1 MSIVIQDVVSV
12 KDVGGIDE
20 LEILSDVV
28 NVEETVAGMKE
39 FEFSNVNTVVSD
51 IEALVVKEKEE
62 QKNKNK
68 ISVDDKIIGVKEKVK
83 KRGK

>member
-1 MSIVIQDVVSV
+1 MESKTIVPEDLSIVIQDVVSV

-28 NVEETVAGMKE
+28 NVEEAVVGMKE
-39 FEFSNVNTVVSD
+39 LEFSIVNTVASE

-62 QKNKNK
+62 KKNLWMIKLL
-68 ISVDDKIIGVKEKVK
+68 E
-83 KRGK
+83 